1 MTWIFREIPGSFNLS
16 LRVIFYDTQ
25 LRVRYG
31 ETDQM
36 GYVYYGK
43 YAEYFEVGRV
53 ETVRSIVIP
62 YKLVEAKGILMPVS
76 ELRVRYKRPGHYD
89 DLLTIRTC
97 IPERPRSSL
106 LFTYEIFNEA
116 RALLVT
122 GHVRLAFVD
131 AQRMR
136 PVRVPDFV
144 AEAVDR
150 HWPEDAPSA

>member
-1 MTWIFREIPGSFNLS
+1 MISH
-16 LRVIFYDTQ
+16 DTQ

-53 ETVRSIVIP
+53 ETVRSIGIP
-62 YKLVEAKGILMPVS
+62 YKLVEEKGILMPVS
-76 ELRVRYKRPGHYD
+76 ELLVQYKRPAYYD

-97 IPERPRSSL
+97 IPEPPRSSL

-116 RALLVT
+116 DLRLVT

-131 AQRMR
+131 AERMR

-144 AEAVDR
+144 AEAVNQ
-150 HWPEDAPSA
+150 HWPQDAPSA